1 MKQMKKQKNG
11 TNGRLVRRISTAV
24 CAAMLLSLGACG
36 YQNSSAA
43 PEQSP
48 SAAETQAMAET
59 KATPGIQT
67 APEIQPVPEMQTAS
81 ETKTAEPATEEITT
95 EAITTQEIT
104 TEEADPSRAVIG
116 SWTSGGYKLRLDED
130 GFALLYIMDYQKSNV
145 GSWEAAEGGVIL
157 SIMGGDDF
165 YRYENDCL
173 IDPND
178 NVLVRDEEQGE

>member
-1 MKQMKKQKNG
+1 MKKQKNG

-81 ETKTAEPATEEITT
+81 ETKTVEPATMFDINTT
-95 EAITTQEIT
+95 IMRCLVKNLAMFGLGLYIYAGEDLPNDEKRQQEDKEKELAEAFAIIKPNIIN
-104 TEEADPSRAVIG
+104 APSRQYLTELHKQNP
-116 SWTSGGYKLRLDED
+116 SLHNYPE
-130 GFALLYIMDYQKSNV
+130 
-145 GSWEAAEGGVIL
+145 
-157 SIMGGDDF
+157 
-165 YRYENDCL
+165 YRKEMNKRF
-173 IDPND
+173 NE
-178 NVLVRDEEQGE
+178 VE